1 MTMATTIGDR
11 PTAIRTPPTPRSP
24 RRAGSTRTDPR
35 VLPVVLLTLALALP
49 ADALAQ
55 ERSTRAGPVIHDFGA
70 VFQVDPDV
78 PTPTDRAY
86 KLAFEVAAPS
96 PSPEELNVGFNTV
109 ARFLNMHA
117 QAGVPEDHLGA
128 AIVVH
133 GGASF
138 ELLDDE
144 AYRAKFGVDNPNA
157 DLIRQLLAK
166 GQRVILCGQ
175 SAASRGVPTDGL
187 VPGVEVALSAMTA
200 FLLLQDEGY
209 RVNPW

>member
-1 MTMATTIGDR
+1 MQ
-11 PTAIRTPPTPRSP
+11 S
-24 RRAGSTRTDPR
+24 DPR
-35 VLPVVLLTLALALP
+35 LLPAILLTLGLALP

-55 ERSTRAGPVIHDFGA
+55 ERSTRAGPVIDDFGA
-70 VFQVDPDV
+70 VFEVEADV

-96 PSPEELNVGFNTV
+96 PSPEELNVGFNTA

-117 QAGVPEDHLGA
+117 QAGVPEDQLDA

-144 AYRAKFGVDNPNA
+144 AYRARFGTDNPNA
-157 DLIRQLLAK
+157 DLIRALLAE
-166 GQRVILCGQ
+166 GGRVILCGQ
-175 SAASRGVPTDGL
+175 SAASRGVPVDGL